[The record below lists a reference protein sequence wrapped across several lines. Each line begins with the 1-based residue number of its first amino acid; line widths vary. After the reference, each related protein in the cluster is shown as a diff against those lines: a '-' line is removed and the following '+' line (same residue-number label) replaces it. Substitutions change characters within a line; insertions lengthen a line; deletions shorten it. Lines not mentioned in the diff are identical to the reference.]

1 MTESCQHFC
10 KKLPLSYLTGFLYMP
25 LQLLQ
30 YVITAH
36 TNIGTYFSIQLQS
49 LVVLLIKDEITY
61 RR

>member
-1 MTESCQHFC
+1 
-10 KKLPLSYLTGFLYMP
+10 MP

-36 TNIGTYFSIQLQS
+36 TNIGTYFSIQLRS